1 MLADDSESLT
11 IKEYLC
17 YKVTCAILV
26 ALTILD
32 LLYYAEVIVH
42 TPITCYL
49 TSFILKKSS
58 GTNTLLVVKVP
69 IVKSPIDF

>member
-1 MLADDSESLT
+1 MSADDSESLT

-17 YKVTCAILV
+17 YKVTSAILV

-49 TSFILKKSS
+49 TSSI
-58 GTNTLLVVKVP
+58 
-69 IVKSPIDF
+69 